1 MAYLNEFPHT
11 EASKLNLDWI
21 LEQYSTFN
29 QRLAEIVQHFDES
42 VEQMEGDILQFKG
55 DYETAFNN
63 FKDDITSLVNEYS
76 EKVDSINENIG
87 GYVNEYLTT
96 NINTILEDNPV
107 LETKFEKIGYIDTNE
122 SVTYNL
128 DTDVVYE
135 IMTIDY
141 ALNMHKALAVNN
153 AFKITSA
160 PFEEVD
166 FVKSVSADDVFIPGE
181 PGTLGNHVSG
191 YPLTAIPGVVY
202 EPSPLISAASSSNVL
217 TITNN
222 GTNRIRVYIK
232 PIATL

>member
-1 MAYLNEFPHT
+1 MSYLNEFPHT

-42 VEQMEGDILQFKG
+42 VEQMQSDILQYKA
-55 DYETAFNN
+55 DYEREFNN
-63 FKDDITSLVNEYS
+63 FKNDITSLVNEYS

-87 GYVNEYLTT
+87 GYVNEYLTE

-107 LETKFEKIGYIDTNE
+107 LETKYEKIGYIDTNE

-128 DTDVVYE
+128 DTDVIYE

-141 ALNMHKALAVNN
+141 ALNMHKGIAVNN
-153 AFKITSA
+153 ACKLTQCPYASA
-160 PFEEVD
+160 EMVADVVLTGSGEVGD
-166 FVKSVSADDVFIPGE
+166 PYELDVNKGYVLSDENIISLSA
-181 PGTLGNHVSG
+181 TN
-191 YPLTAIPGVVY
+191 
-202 EPSPLISAASSSNVL
+202 NVL
-217 TITNN
+217 TITNI

>member
-29 QRLAEIVQHFDES
+29 QRLAEIVQHFDDS
-42 VEQMEGDILQFKG
+42 VEQMQSDVLQFKS

-63 FKDDITSLVNEYS
+63 FKNDITSLVDEYS
-76 EKVDSINENIG
+76 DKVDSINENIG
-87 GYVNEYLTT
+87 GYVNEYLIE

-107 LETKFEKIGYIDTNE
+107 LETKYEKIGYIDTNE
-122 SVTYNL
+122 YVEYTLEN
-128 DTDVVYE
+128 DVIYE

-153 AFKITSA
+153 ACNLTQC
-160 PFEEVD
+160 PFARAEV
-166 FVKSVSADDVFIPGE
+166 VAGVTLIGSGDVGDPYE
-181 PGTLGNHVSG
+181 LDVNSG
-191 YPLTAIPGVVY
+191 YVIADESALTLN
-202 EPSPLISAASSSNVL
+202 STNNVL
-217 TITNN
+217 RIYNES
-222 GTNRIRVYIK
+222 TNRIRVYIK